1 VDEQAA
7 PPRTEWKAHW
17 TLVLS
22 AMAGMSFYTVI
33 TYSLGTFIEPIERE
47 FGWDRAAIS
56 LGLTI
61 FAFISMLG
69 GPFIGLAIDRWG
81 TRRIAIG
88 GLFLASLSF
97 AAFSLANGS
106 LMQWYALFVVYGL
119 VALAF
124 KTTIW
129 SAGVSS
135 VFTKSRSLALAVVLS
150 GSALGQTLAP
160 LTANWLISGF
170 GWRTAYVGLGLGWG
184 GIALVLVL
192 LFFVDA
198 RETAKRTAAVPVT
211 QAALGGL
218 TWKQAARDSRILR
231 IAVANLAMSTVGS
244 GISVHL
250 VPVISDAGIDRATAV
265 EIAATAGLA
274 GFAGKLLV
282 GWLLDR
288 VQGSLVPFLS
298 FAVGALGY
306 FLLLGTL
313 HSTAAL
319 TVGAMALGFAAGAG
333 LQVTT
338 YLVTRYAGLRSFG
351 AIYGTISS
359 TMMAGAAMG
368 PVIAGR
374 VYDVTGSYAGLL
386 TAAIPVMLVCSLLF
400 VGLGAYPIFASGNP
414 EPEGDPAPA
423 AA

>member
-1 VDEQAA
+1 MNEGGVPARA
-7 PPRTEWKAHW
+7 EWNAHW

-33 TYSLGTFIEPIERE
+33 TYSLGTFIEPLEKE
-47 FGWDRAAIS
+47 FHWDRAAIS

-81 TRRIAIG
+81 TRKIAIG
-88 GLFLASLSF
+88 GLLASSLAFS
-97 AAFSLANGS
+97 AFSLANGS
-106 LMQWYALFVVYGL
+106 LVQWYALFVVYGL

-135 VFTKSRSLALAVVLS
+135 VFTTSRSLALALMLS

-160 LTANWLISGF
+160 LAANWLISGF

-192 LFFVDA
+192 LFFIDA
-198 RETAKRTAAVPVT
+198 RETAKRAAAAPVT
-211 QAALGGL
+211 QAMLGGL
-218 TWKQAARDSRILR
+218 TVKEASRDSRILR
-231 IAVANLAMSTVGS
+231 IAIANLAMSTVGS

-250 VPVISDAGIDRATAV
+250 VPVIADAGIDRMTAV
-265 EIAATAGLA
+265 EIAATAGIA

-298 FAVGALGY
+298 FAVGALAH

-313 HSTAAL
+313 NSTAAL
-319 TVGAMALGFAAGAG
+319 TAGAMALGFASGAG

-338 YLVTRYAGLRSFG
+338 YLVTRYAGLRNFG

-359 TMMAGAAMG
+359 TMMAGTAMG
-368 PVIAGR
+368 PVIAGA
-374 VYDVTGSYAGLL
+374 VYDATGSYAGLL
-386 TAAIPVMLVCSLLF
+386 RVAIPVMLVCSLLF
-400 VGLGAYPIFASGNP
+400 VGLGPYPNFARPHPVPQGK
-414 EPEGDPAPA
+414 PAPA
-423 AA
+423 

>member
-1 VDEQAA
+1 MNEGAVPA
-7 PPRTEWKAHW
+7 RGEWKVHW

-33 TYSLGTFIEPIERE
+33 TYSLGTFIEPLERE
-47 FGWDRAAIS
+47 FHWDRAEIS

-81 TRRIAIG
+81 TRKIAIG
-88 GLFLASLSF
+88 GLFASSLAFS
-97 AAFSLANGS
+97 AFSLANGS
-106 LMQWYALFVVYGL
+106 LVQWYALFVVYGL

-135 VFTKSRSLALAVVLS
+135 VFSTSRSLALALMLS

-160 LTANWLISGF
+160 LAANWLISGF

-192 LFFVDA
+192 LFFIDA
-198 RETAKRTAAVPVT
+198 RETAKRADAPPIA
-211 QAALGGL
+211 QATLGGL
-218 TWKQAARDSRILR
+218 TVKEASRDSRILR
-231 IAVANLAMSTVGS
+231 IAAANLAMSTVGS

-250 VPVISDAGIDRATAV
+250 VPVIADAGIDRMTAV
-265 EIAATAGLA
+265 EIAATAGIA

-288 VQGSLVPFLS
+288 VQGSIVPFLS
-298 FAVGALGY
+298 FAVGALAH

-313 HSTAAL
+313 NSTAAL
-319 TVGAMALGFAAGAG
+319 TTGAMALGFASGAG

-338 YLVTRYAGLRSFG
+338 YLVTRYAGLRNFG

-359 TMMAGAAMG
+359 SMMAGTAMG
-368 PVIAGR
+368 PVIAGA
-374 VYDVTGSYAGLL
+374 VYDATGSYAGLL
-386 TAAIPVMLVCSLLF
+386 TVAIPVMLVCSLLF
-400 VGLGAYPIFASGNP
+400 VGLGPYPNFARVHP
-414 EPEGDPAPA
+414 EPESKPA
-423 AA
+423 A